1 MVTMKRGKRSD
12 LLLLYFFKVRFMR
25 FTFIKTPRH
34 RKFNYDPIYYDP
46 EKEERESRRRQ
57 IRQEMGMSVDEEKGR
72 GYTERIRGGMRK
84 RIKSH
89 FDVSRTERK
98 KSNLRLIIILMVLMA
113 LFYYLLNSAYEW
125 YNQFF
130 L

>member
-1 MVTMKRGKRSD
+1 
-12 LLLLYFFKVRFMR
+12 MR
-25 FTFIKTPRH
+25 FTFIKIPNH
-34 RKFNYDPIYYDP
+34 RKFNYNPIYYDP
-46 EKEERESRRRQ
+46 EKEDREARQ
-57 IRQEMGMSVDEEKGR
+57 REIRQEMGMPVDEEKGR
-72 GYTERIRGGMRK
+72 GYTERIRGGMRR

-89 FDVSRTERK
+89 FEVSRKERK
-98 KSNLRLIIILMVLMA
+98 KSNLRLIIILMALMA